1 MRASRVFKPQN
12 VSALEM
18 EEFRTLLHVCNTQII
33 EEDMPLIGG
42 DELDYFDILERML
55 PQFDRYFF
63 YCRWLSRFGE
73 CEKFFRKTLT
83 EEGICFTFN
92 GLRATEIY
100 REDTY
105 QYQHCGDAL
114 EMENTSSSH
123 APWTLETGYAH
134 LSDVETFPARVLSAG
149 ARSGIFLALQSF
161 KQEVDYACRGPVQ
174 GFKVG
179 HRVVCDSNYKYKYEF
194 HSKSIKD
201 WC

>member
-1 MRASRVFKPQN
+1 
-12 VSALEM
+12 
-18 EEFRTLLHVCNTQII
+18 
-33 EEDMPLIGG
+33 MPLIGG

-194 HSKSIKD
+194 HSKSINLLTVLVLTIFYVDK
-201 WC
+201 CYSNEQKKILAR